1 MKTVKLTQEF
11 PVSPHILY
19 AAWLNSKTHSEMT
32 GGEAHCSDAEGEKFT
47 AWDGYIEGTNISL
60 NLPKEIIQKWRTAD
74 FKDSDPDSTIKI
86 EFEET
91 PNGCLMTLTH
101 SEIPEGQPDYHQ
113 GWIDNYLEPMKDHFR
128 RSGL

>member
-11 PVSPHILY
+11 PVPPLVLY
-19 AAWLNSKTHSEMT
+19 TAWLNSKPHSEMT
-32 GGEAHCSDAEGEKFT
+32 GGEAHCSDTEGEKFT

-60 NLPKEIIQKWRTAD
+60 NPHKEIIQKWRTAD

-91 PNGCLMTLTH
+91 SNGCLMTLTH